1 MNSKLMLTTIVRT
14 SIFNANAGTD
24 PVIMKINNK
33 EVLKSEFEYIY
44 NKNTNQQ
51 MVEQKDLNEYVDL
64 FVNFKLK
71 VAEAEAQGLD
81 TVQSFITELSGYRR
95 QLAEPYMIDSSID
108 EQLAIEAYERLSE
121 NVEASHILVNVPK
134 GASSEEEN
142 LILERINTCR
152 QLIVSGKKTFEQA
165 AKEFSDCPSKEK
177 GGYLGYFGGFQMV
190 YPFETAAFNTPIGEI
205 SEPFRTTFGY
215 HIVKVSDKRK
225 DRGEV
230 LTAHIMKRVSQNA
243 SSAEWDKAK
252 RDIDGVYNRIM
263 QGADYAGVAK
273 TESDDQYSAPNG
285 GEYPWIGA
293 NRMPIEYENAAFE
306 LNEKGDV
313 SKPFKTQ
320 VGWHIVK
327 LLDKRGIAP
336 FETMKDELMKRV
348 GRDDQ
353 RSGQS
358 KIALINKLKKEY
370 NLTFNQ
376 TVVSEIGALLESNLP
391 IEEKFINAMTEK
403 NSVLFTIGEKAY
415 LTSEFAGYINN
426 NKQTGKL
433 SSKDIYSE
441 KINAYVDECVLEY
454 EDTQLES
461 KYEDFRNLIQEYR
474 DGILLFE
481 VSNKEV
487 WEKATIDTD
496 GLSSYFKN
504 NKKSYK
510 WDSPK
515 YKGFVVRCTND
526 SIAKAAK
533 KIIKKAPSDSIAIY
547 LRRELNNDAV
557 KNVIVTNGLY
567 AQGDNKYVDEKVFKG
582 EKSTVDEKYPV
593 VFLSGKTMKAPA
605 TYEDVRGL
613 VTSDY
618 QSYLEKSWIEALRA
632 IYEVEIYQD
641 VLNTVKP
648 L

>member
-1 MNSKLMLTTIVRT
+1 MNSKLLLTTIVLT

-433 SSKDIYSE
+433 SSKGALQSSG
-441 KINAYVDECVLEY
+441 NHSLQVHSV
-454 EDTQLES
+454 S
-461 KYEDFRNLIQEYR
+461 LIQPRER
-474 DGILLFE
+474 ERRQGSKRARE
-481 VSNKEV
+481 RER
-487 WEKATIDTD
+487 E
-496 GLSSYFKN
+496 
-504 NKKSYK
+504 
-510 WDSPK
+510 
-515 YKGFVVRCTND
+515 RE
-526 SIAKAAK
+526 
-533 KIIKKAPSDSIAIY
+533 
-547 LRRELNNDAV
+547 RELGTDR
-557 KNVIVTNGLY
+557 KLT
-567 AQGDNKYVDEKVFKG
+567 
-582 EKSTVDEKYPV
+582 
-593 VFLSGKTMKAPA
+593 LSDT
-605 TYEDVRGL
+605 
-613 VTSDY
+613 
-618 QSYLEKSWIEALRA
+618 ALR
-632 IYEVEIYQD
+632 YEI
-641 VLNTVKP
+641 LNPSSSKFCPNPTASSF
-648 L
+648 